1 VSGRWNL
8 KDAVFNGLGKRSEK
22 GNAGQKSRRGAGCC
36 AGYVWQ
42 TALLLLIA
50 QDQQG
55 TTQQD
60 HDGGDGNVDK
70 DE

>member
-1 VSGRWNL
+1 MRGVTLYMSPSSR
-8 KDAVFNGLGKRSEK
+8 KEKSE
-22 GNAGQKSRRGAGCC
+22 GMRREGQKSRRGAGCC
-36 AGYVWQ
+36 VGYGWQ

>member
-1 VSGRWNL
+1 MEAPAFMPGRMFT
-8 KDAVFNGLGKRSEK
+8 KRKECGVHREGK
-22 GNAGQKSRRGAGCC
+22 KSRHGAGFWV
-36 AGYVWQ
+36 GYVSQ

-60 HDGGDGNVDK
+60 HDCGDGNVDK